1 MYGLRGNFSSL
12 QPPENL
18 QQGVTL
24 FPSKSPRA
32 SPVFLETQ
40 TYWLLWKRA
49 CVCVFSLSDCDRWII
64 MSLHVWA
71 SRLNQLLKLRKSEAS
86 GFPAARSLSRH
97 RKVSVLH
104 MSASFRFPSP
114 NCVQKSPS
122 QLKLQVAF
130 VFGVIINNLW
140 LSVHPLPALFVL
152 LLLLLLIF
160 CFFFH
165 WCDSREIPQTG
176 DTRFSP
182 EKNNTTVQ
190 CGGFSQSN
198 NQCESIAAYWSLL
211 VWRAVNQRLLLKE
224 GPVVFEWSMFILST
238 EGLQMRSVFE
248 QLIPASP
255 QLSSGIQTVFKGWPW
270 PRWRQYSEYLDKR

>member
-1 MYGLRGNFSSL
+1 M
-12 QPPENL
+12 
-18 QQGVTL
+18 
-24 FPSKSPRA
+24 
-32 SPVFLETQ
+32 
-40 TYWLLWKRA
+40 
-49 CVCVFSLSDCDRWII
+49 CVFSLSDCDRWII

-97 RKVSVLH
+97 RKVLCFTWVLP
-104 MSASFRFPSP
+104 FVFLDF
-114 NCVQKSPS
+114 CVQKSPS

-182 EKNNTTVQ
+182 ENNNTTVQ

-211 VWRAVNQRLLLKE
+211 VWINEELLLKE

-255 QLSSGIQTVFKGWPW
+255 QLSSRVQTVFKGWPW
-270 PRWRQYSEYLDKR
+270 PLWRQYSEYLDKR